1 MEEEGGAAESSAES
15 SRQEEDVVPS
25 EQASFLEGLGLQH
38 VSTVSFGNTR
48 FKNQSEDGGNRGCVA
63 VVPPCKRMRS
73 LSLR

>member
-1 MEEEGGAAESSAES
+1 M
-15 SRQEEDVVPS
+15 VPS

-48 FKNQSEDGGNRGCVA
+48 FNNKSEDGRSRRCVA
-63 VVPPCKRMRS
+63 VVRPVNGCG